1 MLVQTSVFLKDWTPG
16 PIISPVS
23 VLSALETTISIHF
36 LSKSHHIPIRIPWYS
51 DEIPNES
58 IVSGPSWSQ
67 QSPFCRAFLRQV
79 LHAFFRARP
88 SHFGS
93 GAGRNGGQQQSYE
106 VVSTFEIR
114 NWGQVPKRSLGI
126 LLSIISPFFLV
137 LGGSRIYLYKFNLL
151 IEFFNPAHTLGA
163 PACSNSR
170 KDSKVGKILPKY
182 RDGLWLFCICLPFL
196 GLLYWICW
204 TYSWWPYTVYRLDP

>member
-1 MLVQTSVFLKDWTPG
+1 MKAS
-16 PIISPVS
+16 
-23 VLSALETTISIHF
+23 
-36 LSKSHHIPIRIPWYS
+36 
-51 DEIPNES
+51 
-58 IVSGPSWSQ
+58 SGPSWSQ

-88 SHFGS
+88 SHLAS
-93 GAGRNGGQQQSYE
+93 GAGRNGGGGEYLW
-106 VVSTFEIR
+106 
-114 NWGQVPKRSLGI
+114 NPKLGTSPKKILRISLGI
-126 LLSIISPFFLV
+126 LSIISPFFLV
-137 LGGSRIYLYKFNLL
+137 LGGSRIYLYNLNLL
-151 IEFFNPAHTLGA
+151 IEFFNPAHTSGA
-163 PACSNSR
+163 PACSNSQ